1 MRGEQVEEH
10 FKKQLQDDISR
21 HFSYQSLM
29 LSLLLIG
36 LFIIFSLAP
45 QQLGLYRDIN
55 ATATR
60 YHRLISKQEALLDD
74 LGKNSLLPFLNK
86 NLSTA
91 DLSKHY
97 FHLRHSSQTSPE
109 LLLFSPNQ
117 GLLFA
122 SNPHLGNAFSK
133 SVYIQEVLRAAH
145 PPKTLFKV
153 AMDSEDGHYLMI
165 IKPMI
170 DQNQLKG
177 YAFLVMSGKDFLH
190 PTKTLTSELV
200 IADKLDNTFTF
211 SNREFIASSLDKIN
225 SQYLHHYFVFQD
237 NRAFI
242 TRKVALQGGIWLYM
256 YRPLIP
262 MVSVMLFSL
271 ISSAVIFV
279 ILQRKS
285 SGLANRIAAKNSRAI
300 NQMVRDMSAISR
312 QEKRRIDLES
322 QDEFQYLSDQINQ
335 MVERLQQLHDK
346 TLDLETQK
354 LLFEKRM
361 LEAQFNPHFLYN
373 TLETI
378 LITSHYDSALT
389 EKIVIQLTKLLRYSL
404 TDSSKP
410 VLLKD
415 DLSVIESY
423 LVINQVRFEE
433 LQYSINLSPDL
444 DSLAVPKLFLLPL
457 IENAIKYGLKERHDV
472 KINIACYYQDDHIIF
487 SVRDNGSGIDA
498 HHQKVIREQLEAGE
512 SHHGLINSYRRLKY
526 HFSEVSLVFDQ
537 GDKQFN
543 VSYHVKE

>member
-60 YHRLISKQEALLDD
+60 YHRLISKQEALLDE

-109 LLLFSPNQ
+109 LLLFSPSQ

-122 SNPHLGNAFSK
+122 SNPHLGNVFSK

-225 SQYLHHYFVFQD
+225 SQSLHHYFVFQD

-242 TRKVALQGGIWLYM
+242 TRKVALQGGLWLYM

-487 SVRDNGSGIDA
+487 SVRDNGSGIDD

-543 VSYHVKE
+543 VSYQIKE

>member
-60 YHRLISKQEALLDD
+60 YHRLISKQEALLDE

-242 TRKVALQGGIWLYM
+242 TRKVALQGDLWLYM

>member
-122 SNPHLGNAFSK
+122 SNPHLGNVFSK

-200 IADKLDNTFTF
+200 IADKLDNTVTF

-242 TRKVALQGGIWLYM
+242 TRKVALQGGLWLYM

>member
-60 YHRLISKQEALLDD
+60 YHRLISKQEALLDE

-122 SNPHLGNAFSK
+122 SNPHLGNVFSK

-200 IADKLDNTFTF
+200 IADKLDNTVTF

-242 TRKVALQGGIWLYM
+242 TRKVALQGGLWLYM

-498 HHQKVIREQLEAGE
+498 HHHKVIREQLEAGE

>member
-60 YHRLISKQEALLDD
+60 YHRLISKQEALLDE

-200 IADKLDNTFTF
+200 IADKLDNTVTF

-242 TRKVALQGGIWLYM
+242 TRKVALQGGLWLYM

-335 MVERLQQLHDK
+335 MVERLQQLYDK

-433 LQYSINLSPDL
+433 LQYSINLSSDL

>member
-109 LLLFSPNQ
+109 LLLFSPSQ
-117 GLLFA
+117 DLLFA
-122 SNPHLGNAFSK
+122 SNPHLGNVFSK

-242 TRKVALQGGIWLYM
+242 TRKVALQGGLWLYM

-262 MVSVMLFSL
+262 IVSVMLFSL

-444 DSLAVPKLFLLPL
+444 DSLAVSKLFLLPL

>member
-1 MRGEQVEEH
+1 
-10 FKKQLQDDISR
+10 
-21 HFSYQSLM
+21 
-29 LSLLLIG
+29 
-36 LFIIFSLAP
+36 
-45 QQLGLYRDIN
+45 LYRDIN

-60 YHRLISKQEALLDD
+60 YHRLISKQEALLDE

-122 SNPHLGNAFSK
+122 SNPHLGNVFSK

-200 IADKLDNTFTF
+200 IADKLDNTVTF

-242 TRKVALQGGIWLYM
+242 TRKVALQGGLWLYM

>member
-21 HFSYQSLM
+21 HFSYQSLI

-60 YHRLISKQEALLDD
+60 YHRLISKQEALLDE

-242 TRKVALQGGIWLYM
+242 TRKVALQGGLWLYM

>member
-242 TRKVALQGGIWLYM
+242 TRKVALQGGLWLYM

-389 EKIVIQLTKLLRYSL
+389 EKIVIQLTKLLRHSL

-537 GDKQFN
+537 GDKQLN

>member
-145 PPKTLFKV
+145 PPKNLFKV

-242 TRKVALQGGIWLYM
+242 TRKVALQGGLWLYM

>member
-60 YHRLISKQEALLDD
+60 YHRLISKQEALLDE

-97 FHLRHSSQTSPE
+97 FHLRHSSQTSSE

-122 SNPHLGNAFSK
+122 SNPHLGNVFSK

-242 TRKVALQGGIWLYM
+242 TRKVALQGGLWLYM

>member
-60 YHRLISKQEALLDD
+60 YHRLISKQEALLDE

-109 LLLFSPNQ
+109 LLLFSPSQ

-122 SNPHLGNAFSK
+122 NNPHLGNAFSK

-242 TRKVALQGGIWLYM
+242 TRKVALQGGLWLYM

>member
-1 MRGEQVEEH
+1 
-10 FKKQLQDDISR
+10 
-21 HFSYQSLM
+21 
-29 LSLLLIG
+29 
-36 LFIIFSLAP
+36 
-45 QQLGLYRDIN
+45 
-55 ATATR
+55 
-60 YHRLISKQEALLDD
+60 
-74 LGKNSLLPFLNK
+74 
-86 NLSTA
+86 
-91 DLSKHY
+91 
-97 FHLRHSSQTSPE
+97 
-109 LLLFSPNQ
+109 
-117 GLLFA
+117 
-122 SNPHLGNAFSK
+122 
-133 SVYIQEVLRAAH
+133 
-145 PPKTLFKV
+145 
-153 AMDSEDGHYLMI
+153 
-165 IKPMI
+165 
-170 DQNQLKG
+170 
-177 YAFLVMSGKDFLH
+177 
-190 PTKTLTSELV
+190 
-200 IADKLDNTFTF
+200 
-211 SNREFIASSLDKIN
+211 
-225 SQYLHHYFVFQD
+225 
-237 NRAFI
+237 
-242 TRKVALQGGIWLYM
+242 
-256 YRPLIP
+256 
-262 MVSVMLFSL
+262 
-271 ISSAVIFV
+271 
-279 ILQRKS
+279 
-285 SGLANRIAAKNSRAI
+285 
-300 NQMVRDMSAISR
+300 AISR

>member
-60 YHRLISKQEALLDD
+60 YHRLISKQEALLDE

-122 SNPHLGNAFSK
+122 SNPHLGNVFSK

-200 IADKLDNTFTF
+200 IADKLDNTVTF

-242 TRKVALQGGIWLYM
+242 TRKVALQGGLWLYM

-457 IENAIKYGLKERHDV
+457 IENAIKYSLKERHDV

>member
-45 QQLGLYRDIN
+45 QQLGLYHDIN

-60 YHRLISKQEALLDD
+60 YHRLISKQEALLDE

-109 LLLFSPNQ
+109 LLLFSPSQ
-117 GLLFA
+117 GFLFA
-122 SNPHLGNAFSK
+122 SNPHLGNVFSK

-145 PPKTLFKV
+145 LPKTLFKV

-242 TRKVALQGGIWLYM
+242 TRKVALQGGLWLYM

-415 DLSVIESY
+415 DLSVIEFY

>member
-60 YHRLISKQEALLDD
+60 YHRLISKQEALLDE

-122 SNPHLGNAFSK
+122 SNPHLGNVFSK

-200 IADKLDNTFTF
+200 IADKLDNTVTF

-242 TRKVALQGGIWLYM
+242 TRKVALQGGLWLYM

-285 SGLANRIAAKNSRAI
+285 SGLANRIAAKNSRA
-300 NQMVRDMSAISR
+300 
-312 QEKRRIDLES
+312 
-322 QDEFQYLSDQINQ
+322 INQ

>member
-29 LSLLLIG
+29 LSLFLIG

-117 GLLFA
+117 DLLFA
-122 SNPHLGNAFSK
+122 SNPHLGNVFSK

-242 TRKVALQGGIWLYM
+242 TRKVALQGGLWLYM

>member
-60 YHRLISKQEALLDD
+60 YHRLISKQEALLDE
-74 LGKNSLLPFLNK
+74 LEKNSLLPFLNK

-109 LLLFSPNQ
+109 LLLFSPSQ

-242 TRKVALQGGIWLYM
+242 TRKVALQGGLWLYM

>member
-60 YHRLISKQEALLDD
+60 YHRLISKQEALLDE

-122 SNPHLGNAFSK
+122 SNPHLGNVFSK

-177 YAFLVMSGKDFLH
+177 YAFLVVSGKDFLH

-200 IADKLDNTFTF
+200 IADKLDNTVTF

-242 TRKVALQGGIWLYM
+242 TRKVALQGGLWLYM

>member
-109 LLLFSPNQ
+109 LLLFSPSQ
-117 GLLFA
+117 DLLFA
-122 SNPHLGNAFSK
+122 SNPHLGNVFSK

-242 TRKVALQGGIWLYM
+242 TRKVALQGGLWLYM

-312 QEKRRIDLES
+312 QEKRRIDLGS

>member
-60 YHRLISKQEALLDD
+60 YHRLISKQEALLDE

-86 NLSTA
+86 KLSTA

-122 SNPHLGNAFSK
+122 SNPHLGNVFSK

-242 TRKVALQGGIWLYM
+242 TRKVALQGGLWLYM

>member
-60 YHRLISKQEALLDD
+60 YHRLISKQEALLDE

-242 TRKVALQGGIWLYM
+242 TRKVALQGGLWLYM

-537 GDKQFN
+537 GDKQLN

>member
-60 YHRLISKQEALLDD
+60 YHRLISKQEALLDE

-109 LLLFSPNQ
+109 LLLFSPSQ

-200 IADKLDNTFTF
+200 IADKLDNTVTF

-242 TRKVALQGGIWLYM
+242 TRKVALQGGLWLYM

-433 LQYSINLSPDL
+433 LQYSINLSSDL

>member
-60 YHRLISKQEALLDD
+60 YHRLISKQEALLDE

-122 SNPHLGNAFSK
+122 SNPHLGNVFSK

-211 SNREFIASSLDKIN
+211 SNREFIASSLDKIS

-242 TRKVALQGGIWLYM
+242 TRKVALQGGLWLYM

>member
-60 YHRLISKQEALLDD
+60 YHRLISKQEALLDE

-109 LLLFSPNQ
+109 LLLFSPSQ

-242 TRKVALQGGIWLYM
+242 TRKVALQGGLWLYM

-312 QEKRRIDLES
+312 QKKRRIDLES

>member
-60 YHRLISKQEALLDD
+60 YHRLISKQEDLLDE

-109 LLLFSPNQ
+109 LLLFSPSQ

-211 SNREFIASSLDKIN
+211 SNREFIVSSLDKIN

-242 TRKVALQGGIWLYM
+242 TRKVALQGGLWLYM

-415 DLSVIESY
+415 VLSVIESY

>member
-60 YHRLISKQEALLDD
+60 YHRLISKQEALLDE

-242 TRKVALQGGIWLYM
+242 TRKVALQGGLWLYM

-361 LEAQFNPHFLYN
+361 LEAQFNPHFFYN

-433 LQYSINLSPDL
+433 LQYSINLSRDL

>member
-177 YAFLVMSGKDFLH
+177 YAFLVISGKDFLH

-242 TRKVALQGGIWLYM
+242 TRKVALQGGLWLYM

-433 LQYSINLSPDL
+433 LQYSINLSSDL

>member
-60 YHRLISKQEALLDD
+60 YHRLISKQEALLDE

-122 SNPHLGNAFSK
+122 SNPHLGNVFSK

-200 IADKLDNTFTF
+200 IADKLDNTVTF

-242 TRKVALQGGIWLYM
+242 TRKVALQGGLWLYM

-457 IENAIKYGLKERHDV
+457 IENAIKYGLKERYDV

>member
-60 YHRLISKQEALLDD
+60 YHRLISKQEALLDE

-122 SNPHLGNAFSK
+122 SNPHLGNTFSK

-225 SQYLHHYFVFQD
+225 SKYLHHYFVFQD

-242 TRKVALQGGIWLYM
+242 TRKVSLQGGLWLYM

-498 HHQKVIREQLEAGE
+498 HHQKVIR
-512 SHHGLINSYRRLKY
+512 
-526 HFSEVSLVFDQ
+526 
-537 GDKQFN
+537 
-543 VSYHVKE
+543 

>member
-109 LLLFSPNQ
+109 LLLFSPSQ
-117 GLLFA
+117 DLLFA
-122 SNPHLGNAFSK
+122 SNPHLGNVFSK

-242 TRKVALQGGIWLYM
+242 TRKVALQGGLWLYM

-361 LEAQFNPHFLYN
+361 LEAQFNPHFFYN

>member
-60 YHRLISKQEALLDD
+60 YHRLISKQEALLDE

-242 TRKVALQGGIWLYM
+242 TRKVALQGGLWLYM

-300 NQMVRDMSAISR
+300 NKMVRDMSAISR

-423 LVINQVRFEE
+423 LVINQVRFAE
-433 LQYSINLSPDL
+433 LQYSINLSSDL

>member
-242 TRKVALQGGIWLYM
+242 TRKVALQGGLWLYM

-537 GDKQFN
+537 GDKQLN

>member
-242 TRKVALQGGIWLYM
+242 TRKVALQGGLWLYM

-457 IENAIKYGLKERHDV
+457 MENAIKYGLKERHDV

-512 SHHGLINSYRRLKY
+512 SYHGLINSYRRLKY

>member
-1 MRGEQVEEH
+1 
-10 FKKQLQDDISR
+10 
-21 HFSYQSLM
+21 
-29 LSLLLIG
+29 
-36 LFIIFSLAP
+36 
-45 QQLGLYRDIN
+45 
-55 ATATR
+55 
-60 YHRLISKQEALLDD
+60 
-74 LGKNSLLPFLNK
+74 
-86 NLSTA
+86 
-91 DLSKHY
+91 
-97 FHLRHSSQTSPE
+97 
-109 LLLFSPNQ
+109 
-117 GLLFA
+117 
-122 SNPHLGNAFSK
+122 
-133 SVYIQEVLRAAH
+133 
-145 PPKTLFKV
+145 
-153 AMDSEDGHYLMI
+153 
-165 IKPMI
+165 
-170 DQNQLKG
+170 
-177 YAFLVMSGKDFLH
+177 
-190 PTKTLTSELV
+190 
-200 IADKLDNTFTF
+200 
-211 SNREFIASSLDKIN
+211 
-225 SQYLHHYFVFQD
+225 
-237 NRAFI
+237 
-242 TRKVALQGGIWLYM
+242 M

>member
-60 YHRLISKQEALLDD
+60 YHRLISKQEALLDE

-86 NLSTA
+86 SLSTA

-109 LLLFSPNQ
+109 LLLFSPNH

-122 SNPHLGNAFSK
+122 SNPHLGNVFSK

-200 IADKLDNTFTF
+200 IADKLDNTVTF

-242 TRKVALQGGIWLYM
+242 TRKVALQGGLWLYM

>member
-109 LLLFSPNQ
+109 LLLFSPSQ
-117 GLLFA
+117 DLLFA
-122 SNPHLGNAFSK
+122 SNPHLGNVFSK
-133 SVYIQEVLRAAH
+133 SVYIQEVLRATH

-242 TRKVALQGGIWLYM
+242 TRKVALQGGLWLYM

-444 DSLAVPKLFLLPL
+444 DSLEVPKLFLLPL

-526 HFSEVSLVFDQ
+526 HFSEASLVFDQ

>member
-60 YHRLISKQEALLDD
+60 YHRLISKQEALLDE

-122 SNPHLGNAFSK
+122 SNPHLGNVFSK

-200 IADKLDNTFTF
+200 IADKLDNTVTF

-242 TRKVALQGGIWLYM
+242 TRKVALQGGLWLYM

-354 LLFEKRM
+354 LLFKKRM